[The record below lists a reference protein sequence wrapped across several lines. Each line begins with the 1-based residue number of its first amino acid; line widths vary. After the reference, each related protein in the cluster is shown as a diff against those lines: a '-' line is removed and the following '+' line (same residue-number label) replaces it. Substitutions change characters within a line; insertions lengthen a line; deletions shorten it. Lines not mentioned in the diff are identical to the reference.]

1 MKKEKANYMQD
12 NNVEQ
17 AERIKVTEIDII
29 VNMISGKPYYEI
41 KYKKVGED
49 YYHIGYSS
57 YKLENVLVWRDEY
70 FDIAKECRPQTNA
83 DRIRSMSDKELAEF
97 ISCPHMVNWKK
108 GKYDTCIHPNGKD
121 GCKKCMLE
129 WLKMEENNND

>member
-12 NNVEQ
+12 NNAEH

-49 YYHIGYSS
+49 CYHIGYGS
-57 YKLENVLVWRDEY
+57 YCIDFVFEWEDKCFEIVE
-70 FDIAKECRPQTNA
+70 EHRPQINA
-83 DRIRSMSDKELAEF
+83 DRIRSMTDEELA
-97 ISCPHMVNWKK
+97 MMLLYVLRKLKK
-108 GKYDTCIHPNGKD
+108 ARNKN
-121 GCKKCMLE
+121 
-129 WLKMEENNND
+129 ENNY